1 MPTAT
6 EGSAEGVK
14 TSGVGDTRIAV
25 AADAVWVGLLLSATA
40 AVKAA
45 VPLAEGTPEM
55 TPVDAARVRPAGSL
69 PEVIDQV

>member
-1 MPTAT
+1 
-6 EGSAEGVK
+6 
-14 TSGVGDTRIAV
+14 
-25 AADAVWVGLLLSATA
+25 VGLLLSATV